1 MELESTESIW
11 GLFVGVSAQSLSMI
25 QTQGGRLVLIGLNLK
40 HLPLTVREEE
50 CALFTVRSCNV
61 TREHR

>member
-25 QTQGGRLVLIGLNLK
+25 HKDK
-40 HLPLTVREEE
+40 HRRE
-50 CALFTVRSCNV
+50 AGVN
-61 TREHR
+61 